1 MQYFTVRGTPFEIGA
16 EIGKRMQK
24 VIKHR
29 LKLVKINPEKVRYHK
44 DKLQYINQLCFI
56 KYPRFIEELKGYS
69 AGSGV
74 DYWQLLM
81 LNCAGF
87 GTDHGCSSIAISSN
101 ETLELAHNEDGSD
114 FESPDNCA
122 LIQYQLKEVSFH
134 SLVYAGELA
143 GNAFNWNS
151 AGIYFT
157 VNSIPTNKI
166 DIKIPR
172 YFTARALC
180 EAKSLTH
187 ALNLLRKS
195 EDASGFHYFIGDS
208 KNIYSVEH
216 YQDKTGV
223 MEVKGTYAHTNHYL
237 LPKFAKYSHP
247 YLDSIARVERIKEL
261 LPDKDLLTI
270 LSDRKNLK
278 WPLFSKGEAGKRTLA
293 QVIIKPKEKK
303 VSIFDRGKVSYFRMS

>member
-1 MQYFTVRGTPFEIGA
+1 MQYFTVRGTPFEIGV
-16 EIGKRMQK
+16 EIGKKMQK
-24 VIKHR
+24 AIKHR
-29 LKLVKINPEKVRYHK
+29 LKLVKITPAKIKRHQ
-44 DKLQYINQLCFI
+44 DKLQYIHQLCFI
-56 KYPRFIEELKGYS
+56 KYPQFIEELKGYS

-87 GTDHGCSSIAISSN
+87 GMDHGCSSIAINSK

-122 LIQYQLKEVSFH
+122 LIQYQLKDVSFH

-157 VNSIPTNKI
+157 VNSITTHQI

-180 EAKSLTH
+180 EAKSLTQ
-187 ALNLLRKS
+187 ALTILRKS
-195 EDASGFHYFIGDS
+195 EDASGFHYFIGN
-208 KNIYSVEH
+208 KKKIFSVEH
-216 YQDKTGV
+216 YQDKTGIR
-223 MEVKGTYAHTNHYL
+223 EVRGTYAHTNHYL
-237 LPKFAKYSHP
+237 LPKFAKYSHSS
-247 YLDSIARVERIKEL
+247 LDSRARLERIKAL

-293 QVIIKPKEKK
+293 QVIMKPKEKK
-303 VSIFDRGKVSYFRMS
+303 VSIFDRGKVSYFRM